1 MALPRLEFCLSLEVD
16 VSGTETAVIDV
27 LVHGS
32 YRHIN
37 LDTWFVP
44 TYQSPD
50 DLSESDREIGPDQS
64 EEIQPDQSHAVPAAC
79 D

>member
-37 LDTWFVP
+37 LRMIR
-44 TYQSPD
+44 Q
-50 DLSESDREIGPDQS
+50 DLIWRLALIDQRRYD
-64 EEIQPDQSHAVPAAC
+64 PVNGL
-79 D
+79 